1 MFCAFTV
8 ASIII
13 DSSSKTAVR
22 KQRIRTI
29 NVAKKTSVIRKEQ
42 NKIVIRVGRQAR
54 HWRLKNFRKGASKTE
69 VKESKL

>member
-1 MFCAFTV
+1 MFCVFTV

-13 DSSSKTAVR
+13 DSSSKTAVS

-42 NKIVIRVGRQAR
+42 NKIVKRVEEQSR
-54 HWRLKNFRKGASKTE
+54 HWRLRNFRQGITKRE